1 MRKLLFTIIII
12 IFALSNYASAQDNWK
27 LSAGVKYPRF
37 YSINTDP
44 SNTNYGAFLSFQN
57 NINKSF
63 VGRISLEYSHMENDW
78 FSPVSFDQTTKVDLL
93 QSNFDL
99 LFYIIPGS
107 SISPYA
113 YAGLGFFYSILDN
126 QATAALDNNS
136 FNIQINSGLGI
147 EWCISQN
154 IKILSEYGF
163 YLTSDSKMDGAIG
176 AGEAGGND
184 SYFAFKLGLIFS
196 L

>member
-1 MRKLLFTIIII
+1 MKKLLFTTIVILFVISDYI
-12 IFALSNYASAQDNWK
+12 PAQDNWK
-27 LSAGVKYPRF
+27 LSAGIKYPRF

-44 SNTNYGAFLSFQN
+44 SNTNYGAFISIQN

-63 VGRISLEYSHMENDW
+63 VGRIALEYSHMENNW
-78 FSPVSFDQTTKVDLL
+78 FSPVSLDQTTKADLI

-99 LFYIIPGS
+99 LFYVIPGS

-113 YAGLGFFYSILDN
+113 YTGLGFFYSMLDN
-126 QATAALDNNS
+126 QATTTLDNNS
-136 FNIQINSGLGI
+136 INIQINSGLGV

-163 YLTSDSKMDGAIG
+163 YITSDSKTDGAIG

-184 SYFAFKLGLIFS
+184 SYFTVKLGLIFS